1 MKLESVTKERRSAS
15 KRRYDDACAATHG
28 VDIIGERWALPVMRE
43 LMLGPRRFG
52 ELRRS
57 LPLLSANV
65 LTQRLG
71 DLEDAGIVRK
81 LKLPPP
87 ASVQVYGLTEW
98 GQQAGPVFQALGRW
112 AARSPLHDPTR
123 PFSPVSLMLSLR
135 TMIDIA
141 AAGDLVARLGFRF
154 GDEDFHWTID
164 HGAIQLGRGLPA
176 DPHVVFGGEPGGVAA
191 LVYAGAPLAALE
203 ADGALTVTGD
213 RSLAAALRNYFPMP
227 DKAALT

>member
-1 MKLESVTKERRSAS
+1 MKLEKVTEQRRDAP

-28 VDIIGERWALPVMRE
+28 MDIIGERWALPIMRE

-52 ELRRS
+52 ELRKS
-57 LPLLSANV
+57 LPALSANV

-71 DLEDAGIVRK
+71 DLEDAGIVAKRK
-81 LKLPPP
+81 VPPP

-135 TMIDIA
+135 TMIDVT

-154 GDEDFHWTID
+154 GEEDFHWTID
-164 HGAIQLGRGLPA
+164 RGAIALGRGLPD
-176 DPHVVFGGEPGGVAA
+176 DPHVVFGGQPGGVAA
-191 LVYAGAPLAALE
+191 LVYAAVPIEALE
-203 ADGALTVTGD
+203 EQGALTVEGD
-213 RSLAAALRNYFPMP
+213 RALAARLGAYFPMP

>member
-1 MKLESVTKERRSAS
+1 MRQDAA

-28 VDIIGERWALPVMRE
+28 MDIIGERWALPIMRE

-52 ELRRS
+52 ELRKS
-57 LPLLSANV
+57 LPAISANV

-71 DLEDAGIVRK
+71 DLEAAGIVRRE
-81 LKLPPP
+81 KLPPP

-112 AARSPLHDPTR
+112 AARSPLHDPTK

-135 TMIDIA
+135 TMIDTA
-141 AAGDLVARLGFRF
+141 AAGDLVARLGFRY
-154 GDEDFHWTID
+154 GDETFHWTID
-164 HGAIQLGRGLPA
+164 HGVVMLGRGLPA
-176 DPHVVFGGEPGGVAA
+176 DPHIVFGGETGGVAA

-203 ADGALTVTGD
+203 ADGIITVEGD
-213 RSLAAALRNYFPMP
+213 RALAERLGQFFPMP
-227 DKAALT
+227 EKARIT

>member
-1 MKLESVTKERRSAS
+1 MKLEKVTEARRDAP

-28 VDIIGERWALPVMRE
+28 MDIIGERWALPIMRE

-52 ELRRS
+52 ELRKS

-71 DLEDAGIVRK
+71 DLEDAGIVAK
-81 LKLPPP
+81 TKLPPP

-98 GQQAGPVFQALGRW
+98 GYQAGPVFQALGRW

-135 TMIDIA
+135 TMIDVA
-141 AAGDLVARLGFRF
+141 RAGDLVARLGFRF

-164 HGAIQLGRGLPA
+164 HGAITLGRGLPE
-176 DPHVVFGGEPGGVAA
+176 DPHVVFGGTPGGVAA
-191 LVYAGAPLAALE
+191 LVYAGASIDDLE
-203 ADGALTVTGD
+203 SGGVLTVAGD
-213 RSLAAALRNYFPMP
+213 RALAITLRDFFPMP